1 MVIQYEEFLARII
14 HNILTKVIDQKSDIG
29 RLVPLVSCRKAQRMV
44 SLVCKEHFQAASVV
58 GSVSQILELT

>member
-1 MVIQYEEFLARII
+1 
-14 HNILTKVIDQKSDIG
+14 VIDQKSDIG